1 MSNHSS
7 IKNKLKEYICQSA
20 NLTALED
27 DVELFNEGY
36 VSSLFAIQLMMFI
49 EKEFDIK
56 IRVPDLDM
64 DHFKSINAIA
74 DFIKDK
80 TKVV

>member
-49 EKEFDIK
+49 EKEFDI
-56 IRVPDLDM
+56 LDN
-64 DHFKSINAIA
+64 SLI
-74 DFIKDK
+74 DFRLSL
-80 TKVV
+80 